1 MDHSD
6 NCGCNYALS
15 TSAVF
20 VPTPIND
27 MWTAWGPCINFWS
40 DEVYHATW
48 TKAPNMGWDIGKG
61 YQPYK
66 ERWDAR
72 THNKMGVLIKGS
84 IRRVGINLGA
94 QADMMSPDGGTLWLN
109 YPDIGGPSPEVAV
122 TVQPEQVNLIRRHS
136 FRIKSGQGYRFVC
149 ATSGEGIASVRVKL
163 YSDAQRAFTVRLYFA
178 EHDETV
184 KPGERRF
191 SVSVQGRKVDDI
203 DIVAET
209 GAANIGLVKE
219 YKQIK
224 AKDDLT
230 VTLEPVALRKTLLSG
245 IEIVATDAPLGAIPR
260 ILPLENDPWL
270 GDD

>member
-1 MDHSD
+1 MYWDH
-6 NCGCNYALS
+6 
-15 TSAVF
+15 
-20 VPTPIND
+20 
-27 MWTAWGPCINFWS
+27 
-40 DEVYHATW
+40 
-48 TKAPNMGWDIGKG
+48 GKG

-84 IRRVGINLGA
+84 VRRVGINLGA

-109 YPDIGGPSPEVAV
+109 YPDIGGPSPEVEV
-122 TVQPEQVNLIRRHS
+122 TVRPEKVHWIRRHS

-149 ATSGEGIASVRVKL
+149 ATSGEGLESVRVKL
-163 YSDAQRAFTVRLYFA
+163 YSDVERSFTVRLHFA

-184 KPGERRF
+184 QPGQRPF
-191 SVSVQGRKVDDI
+191 SASIQGRKVDDI

-219 YKQIK
+219 YRQIR

-230 VTLEPVALRKTLLSG
+230 VTLGQRALRKTLLSG
-245 IEIVATDAPLGAIPR
+245 IEIVAGDVALGAIPR

-270 GDD
+270 GGQ

>member
-1 MDHSD
+1 MAWDH
-6 NCGCNYALS
+6 
-15 TSAVF
+15 
-20 VPTPIND
+20 
-27 MWTAWGPCINFWS
+27 
-40 DEVYHATW
+40 
-48 TKAPNMGWDIGKG
+48 GKG

-109 YPDIGGPSPEVAV
+109 YPDIGGPSPEVEV
-122 TVQPEQVNLIRRHS
+122 TVRPEKVNWIRRHS

-149 ATSGEGIASVRVKL
+149 ATSGEGLESVRVKL
-163 YSDAQRAFTVRLYFA
+163 YSDVERAFTVRLYFA

-184 KPGERRF
+184 KPGQRRF
-191 SVSVQGRKVDDI
+191 SASLQGRKVDDI

-219 YKQIK
+219 ISANQG
-224 AKDDLT
+224 
-230 VTLEPVALRKTLLSG
+230 EG
-245 IEIVATDAPLGAIPR
+245 
-260 ILPLENDPWL
+260 
-270 GDD
+270 

>member
-1 MDHSD
+1 
-6 NCGCNYALS
+6 
-15 TSAVF
+15 
-20 VPTPIND
+20 

-40 DEVYHATW
+40 DESYYASW
-48 TKAPNMGWDIGKG
+48 NKAPNMGWDNGKG

-122 TVQPEQVNLIRRHS
+122 TVQPEKVNWIRRHS

-149 ATSGEGIASVRVKL
+149 ATSGEGIESVRVKL
-163 YSDAQRAFTVRLYFA
+163 YSDVERAFTVRLYFA

-184 KPGERRF
+184 QSGERRF
-191 SVSVQGRKVDDI
+191 SASVQGRKVDDI

-219 YKQIK
+219 YKHIK

-230 VTLEPVALRKTLLSG
+230 VTLHRVALRKTLLSG
-245 IEIVATDAPLGAIPR
+245 IEIVAADAALGAIPR
-260 ILPLENDPWL
+260 ILPLENNPWL
-270 GDD
+270 GDE